1 MTMRQDVQTWVDQ
14 RPDRHHAPRLSM
26 PPASMIGALVPLAT
40 GVELFGDAPESSL
53 LPSEAAAVEGAMPE
67 RRREFA
73 TVRACARTALLR
85 IGVPPV
91 AILPDA
97 EGAPRWPAGVVGS
110 LTHCPGYR
118 AAVVARSTVLRGVG
132 IDAEPHAP
140 LPPGMLDYI
149 VRADERAGL
158 RDLAAR
164 RPDLHWDRIA
174 FCAKEAVF
182 KAWYPLTRRW
192 LDFSDLSVV
201 LRTDGTFRVRASG
214 GPTGAGITLDVVS
227 GRWMVGRG
235 LILTTATI
243 DHLPAAAPARA
254 A

>member
-1 MTMRQDVQTWVDQ
+1 
-14 RPDRHHAPRLSM
+14 
-26 PPASMIGALVPLAT
+26 MIGALVPLAT
-40 GVELFGDAPESSL
+40 GVERFGDAPESAL
-53 LPSEAAAVEGAMPE
+53 LPSEAAEVAGAMPE

-85 IGVPPV
+85 IGMPPV

-97 EGAPRWPAGVVGS
+97 EGAPRWPVGVVGS
-110 LTHCPGYR
+110 LTHCTGYR
-118 AAVVARSTVLRGVG
+118 AAVVARSNVLRGVG
-132 IDAEPHAP
+132 IDAEPHEA
-140 LPPGMLDYI
+140 LPGETLDYV
-149 VRADERAGL
+149 VRADEWDAL

-174 FCAKEAVF
+174 FCAKEAVY

-192 LDFSDLSVV
+192 LDFSDLSVA
-201 LRTDGTFRVRASG
+201 LRTDGTFRVR
-214 GPTGAGITLDVVS
+214 PCRRTRGAGIALDAVS

-243 DHLPAAAPARA
+243 DHRPAAALARA